1 MNFFEDTDFIF
12 TRGPAGRI
20 QSGGFTILNRLLK
33 TKVHP
38 MYTIN
43 QPSSN
48 TTNEIKNVSSLFEGF
63 VVPIG
68 LQVPPYNQSEERGDN
83 SSKVEEEEE
92 EEEERDLYD
101 SLLAFAETVEPNS
114 STFKR
119 KSTVKQLKQP
129 LQSKTKKI
137 KPSKQNMN
145 V

>member
-20 QSGGFTILNRLLK
+20 QSGGFTILNRLLN

-48 TTNEIKNVSSLFEGF
+48 TTDEIKKVSSLFEGF

-68 LQVPPYNQSEERGDN
+68 LQVSPYDEVLEKEDN
-83 SSKVEEEEE
+83 SFEVEEK
-92 EEEERDLYD
+92 DLYD